1 MALLVYKFSNYEN
14 TAEREQYR
22 SLCKKLKSYYAKK
35 DEICIFIANY
45 NIYDCE
51 LDGIIIK
58 QDAIIAVEF
67 KNYKGEVIAVDN
79 GHWKLSD
86 GTIIKGG
93 SRKTVY
99 QQANL
104 NHVAIKRG
112 FKDGDILP
120 AKKVKDVSALVVFH
134 QAITLINNLSP
145 RTQCWLHVCDETN
158 FIAKVQDI
166 TSKSTDL
173 SVQDMLSVIEK
184 LNLTDDYLDL
194 AFSNRD
200 FFENLPVIEDEP
212 TEEDSEE
219 VIVDEI
225 PISEESSEPV
235 ETQEVATEKA
245 KPEVIDEERLNDELK
260 EVNAISKY
268 FDQILSVILKN
279 RTYKK
284 SIYKSKVAQSLF
296 DEQGIK
302 LSSKYVIIVEGDEL
316 KNSCKRL
323 SKFMNIKVEALR
335 DNIIYWQYGAPEEV
349 EQEDENQV
357 ENDVS
362 NGVSSTPDFRK
373 SSTSLPHWLDRFIFD
388 ELKAVYSP
396 FDQRFEYN
404 LDLSRDEIKIYLGT
418 YFPRSY
424 GEMFC
429 IADNLM
435 QNEAILNNALSKE
448 RVRIFDFGCGTGG
461 ELIGLMTA
469 LVKYNI
475 NSFDVYA
482 HDGSTI
488 ALEYLQEIIRQFQSK
503 QDASVQIKAMYNSPL
518 KSSHDIEQIIDGNH
532 SFDFILCDKMI
543 CELISKDIITN
554 NAYSVIADKLTSILD
569 DNGLLILLDLTTKDN
584 KSGLFY
590 PQMMN
595 QQLNSYIASQSK
607 LATLLPFACDC
618 SDNCRNLCFMQ
629 QQFYISHS
637 HKQMD
642 NSKVCYR
649 VITTSDNKNKIIGEL
664 PKNAIHIIHPER
676 FFHGDVDST
685 CSKLTGKSYI
695 DSFNINIK

>member
-112 FKDGDILP
+112 FKDGDVLP

-134 QAITLINNLSP
+134 QAITLVNNLTP
-145 RTQCWLHVCDETN
+145 RTQSWLHVCDETN

-166 TSKSTDL
+166 TSRSTDL
-173 SVQDMLSVIEK
+173 SVQDMLRVIEK

-194 AFSNRD
+194 AYSNKD
-200 FFENLPVIEDEP
+200 FFENLPKNEEEP
-212 TEEDSEE
+212 KEEIEE
-219 VIVDEI
+219 VTDETTIDSDQTGEPEVSQVDT
-225 PISEESSEPV
+225 SANSEP
-235 ETQEVATEKA
+235 
-245 KPEVIDEERLNDELK
+245 EEINEELLNEELK
-260 EVNAISKY
+260 EVNAISRY
-268 FDQILSVILKN
+268 FDKILSVILKN

-284 SIYKSKVAQSLF
+284 SIYKSKMAQSLF

-302 LSSKYVIIVEGDEL
+302 LSRKYVIIVEGDEL
-316 KNSCKRL
+316 KSICKRL
-323 SKFMNIKVEALR
+323 SKFMNINVDALR
-335 DNIIYWQYGAPEEV
+335 DNIIYWQYGTPDESVQE
-349 EQEDENQV
+349 EDEPKV
-357 ENDVS
+357 NDAS
-362 NGVSSTPDFRK
+362 NEDSAKPIFRK

-388 ELKAVYSP
+388 DLKAVYSP
-396 FDQRFEYN
+396 FDHRFEYN

-424 GEMFC
+424 GELFC

-435 QNEAILNNALSKE
+435 QNEAVLNNARSKE
-448 RVRIFDFGCGTGG
+448 RVQIFDFGCGTGG

-475 NSFDVYA
+475 KNFDVYA
-482 HDGSTI
+482 YDGSSI
-488 ALEYLQEIIRQFQSK
+488 ALEYLQEIIGQFQLK
-503 QDASVQIKAMYNSPL
+503 QGVSVNIKEIYNTPL
-518 KSSHDIEQIIDGNH
+518 KSSLDIDHIIERNNG
-532 SFDFILCDKMI
+532 FDFILCDKVI
-543 CELISKDIITN
+543 CELISKDVIPN

-569 DNGLLILLDLTTKDN
+569 NHGLLILLDVTTKDR

-590 PQMMN
+590 PQLMN
-595 QQLNSYIASQSK
+595 KQLNSFIAHQSDM
-607 LATLLPFACDC
+607 ATLLPIACDC
-618 SDNCRNLCFMQ
+618 SDNCSNLCFMQ

-637 HKQMD
+637 HKQKD

-649 VITTSDNKNKIIGEL
+649 VITTSDNKNSIIREQ
-664 PKNAIHIIHPER
+664 PKNAQHIIHPER
-676 FFHGDVDST
+676 FSHGDFDST
-685 CSKLTGKSYI
+685 CSKLNGNNYI
-695 DSFNINIK
+695 DSFNININ

>member
-22 SLCKKLKSYYAKK
+22 SLCKKLKSCYAKK

-112 FKDGDILP
+112 FKDGDVLP

-134 QAITLINNLSP
+134 QAITLVNNLTP
-145 RTQCWLHVCDETN
+145 RTQSWLHVCDETS

-166 TSKSTDL
+166 TSRSTDL
-173 SVQDMLSVIEK
+173 SVQDMLTVIEK
-184 LNLTDDYLDL
+184 LNLTDEYLDQ
-194 AFSNRD
+194 AYSNKD
-200 FFENLPVIEDEP
+200 FFENLPKNEDEP
-212 TEEDSEE
+212 KEVTEEVIEEKTIDSEQKPEPEESQVDTTVSVDSEE
-219 VIVDEI
+219 
-225 PISEESSEPV
+225 
-235 ETQEVATEKA
+235 
-245 KPEVIDEERLNDELK
+245 IDEELLNDELK
-260 EVNAISKY
+260 EVNAISRY
-268 FDQILSVILKN
+268 FDKILSVILKN

-284 SIYKSKVAQSLF
+284 SIYKSKMAQSLF

-302 LSSKYVIIVEGDEL
+302 LSNKYVIIVEGDEL
-316 KNSCKRL
+316 KSVCKRL
-323 SKFMNIKVEALR
+323 SKFMNINVEALR
-335 DNIIYWQYGAPEEV
+335 DNIIYWQYGTPEEGD
-349 EQEDENQV
+349 QE
-357 ENDVS
+357 ENDPIV
-362 NGVSSTPDFRK
+362 NDANDGAYAKPIFRK
-373 SSTSLPHWLDRFIFD
+373 SSTSLPHWLDRFIFY
-388 ELKAVYSP
+388 ELNAVYSP

-404 LDLSRDEIKIYLGT
+404 LDLNRDEIKIYLGT

-424 GEMFC
+424 GELFC

-435 QNEAILNNALSKE
+435 QNEAVLNNVRSKD

-475 NSFDVYA
+475 NCFDVYA
-482 HDGSTI
+482 YDGSSL
-488 ALEYLQEIIRQFQSK
+488 ALEYLQEIIGQFQLK
-503 QDASVQIKAMYNSPL
+503 QGASVQIKAISNSPL
-518 KSSHDIEQIIDGNH
+518 KSYQDIDQIIDDNNG
-532 SFDFILCDKMI
+532 FDFILCDKVI
-543 CELISKDIITN
+543 CELISRDVITE

-569 DNGLLILLDLTTKDN
+569 DHGLLILLDVTTKDR

-590 PQMMN
+590 PQLMN
-595 QQLNSYIASQSK
+595 KQLNSFIARK
-607 LATLLPFACDC
+607 RGLATLLPIACDC
-618 SDNCRNLCFMQ
+618 SDNCRDLCFMQ

-637 HKQMD
+637 HKQKD
-642 NSKVCYR
+642 NSRVCYR
-649 VITTSDNKNKIIGEL
+649 VITSLDNKETIIGEQ
-664 PKNAIHIIHPER
+664 PKNAQHIIHPER
-676 FFHGDVDST
+676 FSHGDFDST
-685 CSKLTGKSYI
+685 CSKLTGNNYI